1 MGALDEGHFSVELE
15 DGVNVEVGF
24 EPETLPIEEAVK
36 VLLQGLG
43 EDINREGIRK
53 TPARVAKALCE
64 GTRGYR
70 QKAKDIVQGALFPEA
85 GLDEGVGHA
94 GGVGGLVKCHV
105 GYMKCVLL

>member
-64 GTRGYR
+64 GTRGTISLCFFSLSS
-70 QKAKDIVQGALFPEA
+70 AAFP
-85 GLDEGVGHA
+85 
-94 GGVGGLVKCHV
+94 
-105 GYMKCVLL
+105 YFFFYSVLENFGTGI

>member
-64 GTRGYR
+64 GTRGT
-70 QKAKDIVQGALFPEA
+70 ISLCFFFPFICCFFLF
-85 GLDEGVGHA
+85 LLLFCVGKFWDWD
-94 GGVGGLVKCHV
+94 LV
-105 GYMKCVLL
+105 LFSA